1 MKQVLSSQP
10 QEEYLRILGK
20 GMITIP
26 KEWRDEL
33 GLEETSIVKA
43 EKLGDRIIIRGGSKF
58 ASLRT
63 FSNDEIEQWLEED
76 KLSSPIAKKVLSLE
90 QVYGSVPSQKK
101 PEDFNLL
108 AHTAKEEHAEKVVQK
123 MKSR

>member
-1 MKQVLSSQP
+1 MKQTTTNQS

-20 GMITIP
+20 GMVTIP
-26 KEWRDEL
+26 KQWRDEL
-33 GLEETSIVKA
+33 GLKESSIVQAK
-43 EKLGDRIIIRGGSKF
+43 KIGDRIIIRGESKF

-63 FSNDEIEQWLEED
+63 FGDDEIEAWLEED
-76 KLSSPIAKKVLSLE
+76 KLPPPMTKKILSLE
-90 QVYGSVPSQKK
+90 QVYGSVPSQRT

-108 AHTAKEEHAEKVVQK
+108 AQMAKEEHAEKVMQK